1 MTENEFNELWL
12 QAEAERYSKRLVED
26 YPEWRQSRSRVIR
39 TTTMIFAFVIVTV
52 SILTVWLRQPQ
63 GYENVYCNRAGTT
76 DAQWVTMAA
85 EMLME

>member
-12 QAEAERYSKRLVED
+12 QAEAERYGKRLVED
-26 YPEWRQSRSRVIR
+26 YPEWQQSRSRVIR
-39 TTTMIFAFVIVTV
+39 TTTMIFAVVIVTV
-52 SILTVWLRQPQ
+52 SLLTVWLRQPQ
-63 GYENVYCNRAGTT
+63 EYENVYCNRAGTT

>member
-1 MTENEFNELWL
+1 
-12 QAEAERYSKRLVED
+12 
-26 YPEWRQSRSRVIR
+26 
-39 TTTMIFAFVIVTV
+39 MIFAFVIVTV